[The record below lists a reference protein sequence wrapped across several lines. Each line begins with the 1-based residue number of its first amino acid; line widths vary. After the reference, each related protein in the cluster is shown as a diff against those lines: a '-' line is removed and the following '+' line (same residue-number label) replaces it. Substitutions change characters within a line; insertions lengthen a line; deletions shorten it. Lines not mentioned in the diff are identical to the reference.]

1 MKKTLSLNATDK
13 TAATISTLVDLA
25 QCADYSLMDSLNR
38 DPEAKEDGVDY
49 APRQVFSGH
58 YVPVKPTP
66 IKDPEYVAHS
76 KAFFQELGFADSLAE
91 SDEFMRVFSG
101 DLSQVPEPMR
111 KAGWATGYALS
122 IFGTEYIQQCPFQD
136 G

>member
-1 MKKTLSLNATDK
+1 MKKTLSQNATVK
-13 TAATISTLVDLA
+13 TSATISTLVDLA

-38 DPEAKEDGVDY
+38 DPEAKEDGVDH

-76 KAFFQELGFADSLAE
+76 KVFFQELGFADNKNRHPQ
-91 SDEFMRVFSG
+91 F
-101 DLSQVPEPMR
+101 
-111 KAGWATGYALS
+111 KKKK
-122 IFGTEYIQQCPFQD
+122 
-136 G
+136 